1 MSNSVLVNSVKEIN
15 SKEITPLLSR
25 AFLIT
30 VIHSQNSLQI
40 SPKSSHQNMIQD
52 GPQSYQ
58 QSSTILKGFD
68 PRQVTMTWSQCV
80 MNNHKINNHATN
92 NQAMT
97 FEDSAALL
105 TPPKQF
111 DLQFVYMRAGDI
123 ESNPGPPKSSSN
135 SSPRSRSSPKSK
147 SPHKSNPKSEV
158 LVCASIDQTS
168 NKQLGYTIKRLGP
181 DNLKCQLK
189 SKSLMI
195 QEETRQGIVKSFI
208 ESKEYQHIL
217 LNSPTK
223 NILFC
228 YGRQQNYVCLF
239 HELDQTKHEVVIQVE
254 VKALYSVGIATDFSD
269 LKKIL
274 LQGSQVENGVVGVP
288 WSALTRS
295 QMLSLAKEKCNDL
308 TSCQAMQAP
317 NTRNFLS
324 AKIKGS
330 KLFKNQFGN
339 SGNLETNFV
348 FDFSPQDPLVCC
360 WSQIDD
366 SKTRQNNAE
375 LQSILQFKGKR
386 LPPQPRENV
395 NIESTATTSEDQR
408 IAEVGVRRVEEARTE
423 DEDQQPGSCLG
434 EEASNTDP
442 TESGAGNGEENDK
455 KRALELEEA
464 LLNISDITASEPDNE
479 LDNMDALSISILPSV
494 QTRTQILDDTLQS
507 YRLTS
512 DKKEVDQDIDMRS
525 KQEGLLQ
532 CFVCNFKTSYQEYNQ
547 GHPDDPIPEHYF
559 SIATQH
565 LKNHKWFCDKCNNM
579 DIQTILNHHLQTPKV
594 MQDNSQEQLL
604 VPYMNTQLDT
614 TTHMEANTNTNDL
627 GHINKRLDIAQDTH
641 EIVEKKL
648 DILTESL
655 EALKSSWLEHPVRP
669 STSHSYR
676 EAATDRAKP
685 SQHAIQRTI
694 QINPAAAVE
703 TSVDPK
709 RTVVINNVED
719 ISLVRSSGVIKKNIT
734 KLYGDMTIM
743 HSFVTKGGS
752 IFVELE
758 SEEDADYVKCE
769 WKSHYFTS
777 DSSRKDGAH
786 TSKGTSCIKLAD
798 LKLCILAK
806 NVDTEITDEDIKKS
820 IIEAYPSATVK
831 RFIRRN
837 GDRMTTIKV
846 DFSTQEDH
854 EKCLAAGS
862 LKMNHQSWPVVQF
875 EPKQRII
882 QCFKCY
888 KFGHVAKLC
897 NQKTQRCD
905 LCSKNHHQGDC
916 RFLNDENRKRFKCIN
931 CGGQHEATFRGC
943 QSYKTIVE
951 KMRSKS
957 SHINNHG

>member
-1 MSNSVLVNSVKEIN
+1 M
-15 SKEITPLLSR
+15 
-25 AFLIT
+25 
-30 VIHSQNSLQI
+30 
-40 SPKSSHQNMIQD
+40 
-52 GPQSYQ
+52 
-58 QSSTILKGFD
+58 
-68 PRQVTMTWSQCV
+68 
-80 MNNHKINNHATN
+80 
-92 NQAMT
+92 
-97 FEDSAALL
+97 
-105 TPPKQF
+105 
-111 DLQFVYMRAGDI
+111 
-123 ESNPGPPKSSSN
+123 
-135 SSPRSRSSPKSK
+135 
-147 SPHKSNPKSEV
+147 
-158 LVCASIDQTS
+158 
-168 NKQLGYTIKRLGP
+168 
-181 DNLKCQLK
+181 
-189 SKSLMI
+189 
-195 QEETRQGIVKSFI
+195 
-208 ESKEYQHIL
+208 
-217 LNSPTK
+217 
-223 NILFC
+223 
-228 YGRQQNYVCLF
+228 
-239 HELDQTKHEVVIQVE
+239 VIQVE
-254 VKALYSVGIATDFSD
+254 VKALYNVGIATDFSD

-295 QMLSLAKEKCNDL
+295 QLLTLAKEKCNDL

-339 SGNLETNFV
+339 SGNLETNFM
-348 FDFSPQDPLVCC
+348 FDFSPQDPLVCS

-375 LQSILQFKGKR
+375 LQSILQKGKR
-386 LPPQPRENV
+386 LPPHPVENV
-395 NIESTATTSEDQR
+395 NLESTATTSEDRR
-408 IAEVGVRRVEEARTE
+408 IAEVAIRRVEEASTKDGE
-423 DEDQQPGSCLG
+423 QQHEPSLG
-434 EEASNTDP
+434 EEAST
-442 TESGAGNGEENDK
+442 TGSEAGNEEENDE
-455 KRALELEEA
+455 KRALELEEE
-464 LLNISDITASEPDNE
+464 LLDISDITASEADNE
-479 LDNMDALSISILPSV
+479 LNNMDSLSISILPSV

-507 YRLTS
+507 YRLLS
-512 DKKEVDQDIDMRS
+512 DKKEVDQGLVVKS

-532 CFVCNFKTSYQEYNQ
+532 CFICNFKTSYQEYNQ
-547 GHPDDPIPEHYF
+547 GHPDGHISEQHF

-579 DIQTILNHHLQTPKV
+579 DIQTILNHHIQTPKV
-594 MQDNSQEQLL
+594 MQDNSQVQLL
-604 VPYMNTQLDT
+604 VPYMNTQLDKAT
-614 TTHMEANTNTNDL
+614 PMEVTTNTSDL
-627 GHINKRLDIAQDTH
+627 SYINKRLDIAQDTH

-676 EAATDRAKP
+676 EAATDRAKS
-685 SQHAIQRTI
+685 SQHPVQRTI
-694 QINPAAAVE
+694 QINPAAPVE

-719 ISLVRSSGVIKKNIT
+719 ITLVRSSGVIKKNIT
-734 KLYGDMTIM
+734 KLYGDMTII

-758 SEEDADYVKCE
+758 SEEDADYVKRE

-777 DSSRKDGAH
+777 DSSRKDGAQ

-806 NVDTEITDEDIKKS
+806 NVDTEISDEDIKKS
-820 IIEAYPSATVK
+820 IIEVYPSATVK

-846 DFSTQEDH
+846 DFSTQDDH
-854 EKCLAAGS
+854 EKCLEAGS

-931 CGGQHEATFRGC
+931 CGCQHEATFRGC